1 MARKLNSN
9 YYFVIITIEE
19 FKVAEHRQ
27 RERICLQ
34 VGHRVISK
42 LDKLAWLE
50 LAGLVFRFQNLDSHV
65 LFWVCWRLL
74 RLRQLCVQDLKIFNP
89 VRVSN
94 CRFRHF
100 FLVGFFFE
108 KKLFIFFEHWLD
120 SSQLSNFCFFFRCE
134 AELVSHEGVYSSFN
148 HVVDYTNVPFRQG
161 RHQRS
166 VLEFT
171 VAAL

>member
-1 MARKLNSN
+1 M
-9 YYFVIITIEE
+9 IITIEE

-42 LDKLAWLE
+42 LEKLAWLE
-50 LAGLVFRFQNLDSHV
+50 LTGLVFCFQNFDSHV
-65 LFWVCWRLL
+65 LFWICWRLL
-74 RLRQLCVQDLKIFNP
+74 RLRQLGVQDLKNFNP

-94 CRFRHF
+94 CRFQYLF
-100 FLVGFFFE
+100 FVGFFFE

-120 SSQLSNFCFFFRCE
+120 SSQLSNLCFFFCCE
-134 AELVSHEGVYSSFN
+134 AELVSHKRVYSSFN
-148 HVVDYTNVPFRQG
+148 QIVDYTHVPFRQG

-171 VAAL
+171 VASL